1 MNRAMAEV
9 ESKADHLLRLWV
21 RNQADVYRYIFA
33 LLPHA
38 ADAQDVLQATCV
50 ALWHKAAE
58 LDLDRPFLPLAF
70 RFALLEVRKS
80 REKNRRWTNFLDDA
94 ALESLAQGREEAHEL
109 LELRRQALDSC
120 LRKLGPAEGE
130 LIERHYWRRMTVPE
144 IAEATGQNIH
154 TLYKALQRIR
164 RQLLDCINGTLW
176 AEGVS

>member
-1 MNRAMAEV
+1 MAEA
-9 ESKADHLLRLWV
+9 EPKADHLLRLWV

-33 LLPHA
+33 LLPHS

-50 ALWHKAAE
+50 ALWHKAGE

-70 RFALLEVRKS
+70 RFALLEVRKH
-80 REKNRRWTNFLDDA
+80 REKNRRWAHFLDDT
-94 ALESLAQGREEAHEL
+94 ALEALARGREEAHEL
-109 LELRRQALDSC
+109 LELRRQALDGC

-164 RQLLDCINGTLW
+164 RQLLDCINGTLR

>member
-1 MNRAMAEV
+1 MAGAEP
-9 ESKADHLLRLWV
+9 KADHLLRLWV

-50 ALWHKAAE
+50 ALWHKANE

-70 RFALLEVRKS
+70 RFALLEVRKH
-80 REKNRRWTNFLDDA
+80 REKNRRWAHFLDDA
-94 ALESLAQGREEAHEL
+94 ALEALARGREEAHEL
-109 LELRRQALDSC
+109 LELRRQALDGC

-164 RQLLDCINGTLW
+164 RQLLDCINGTLQ
-176 AEGVS
+176 AEGES